1 MKSKAIFLLVV
12 FLLNTAVGF
21 GCALHMSHSED
32 HEAHHDGHKHHHE
45 HGSHHLAIKANL
57 QANKVSIGDKDAP
70 CCQGAVNNFISIAK
84 QLPQTVKSDLA
95 YPVADFVTN
104 HYFSLKAFFSVA
116 SKQQIIV
123 NQRQRPPTSD
133 IRISIQSF
141 QI

>member
-32 HEAHHDGHKHHHE
+32 HEAHHDGHKHHE
-45 HGSHHLAIKANL
+45 HGSHHSAIKPNL
-57 QANKVSIGDKDAP
+57 PANKVSIVDKDAP

-84 QLPQTVKSDLA
+84 QLPQTVKADFA
-95 YPVADFVTN
+95 YPVADLVTS
-104 HYFSLKAFFSVA
+104 HCFSFKALISNA
-116 SKQQIIV
+116 SKQRIVV

-133 IRISIQSF
+133 IRIYIQSF